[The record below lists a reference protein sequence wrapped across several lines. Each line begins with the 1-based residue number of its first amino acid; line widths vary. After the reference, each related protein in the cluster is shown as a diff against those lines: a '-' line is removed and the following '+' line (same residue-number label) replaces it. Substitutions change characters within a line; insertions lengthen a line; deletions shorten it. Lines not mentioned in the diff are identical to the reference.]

1 MKVDK
6 PLSVPPFPCITQ
18 LPQWETALMRNLIAA
33 SSHADNIE
41 IAWLAEA
48 KAKTFEELG
57 DSSGALWTAARFHH
71 LDSNMATAIIRTL
84 SKETQ
89 LRTRVQREENKL
101 VKLNRIIKGRQVVWM
116 IYDWFKTKPHMQSH
130 HSYNDLHSLTWKG
143 DSTQQMEDFM
153 TQWDW
158 LVSKMGPYTDFFN
171 EWVLRD
177 LLHAKML
184 NTKCQ
189 SLVVDL
195 QHFKRAK
202 AKGESFTSPGVLT
215 PTDPDFSLA
224 FLRNIIEI
232 YIHDNREDANLADI
246 RRGHAGHPTAALD
259 AMPGQPAT
267 PKKQPKKPKAK
278 ASAASPGGGSGSGD
292 FATPQGGSPTKPKMY
307 CYFWNKGARDKG
319 VTKCTR
325 RSPCNFL
332 HEMASE
338 ALWAKMQENPPVKK
352 VSAAASDSGSRR
364 GSASGGGSSRS
375 SSLGSRKSDS
385 RGRGDKRKGKDD
397 VKHCF
402 SFLKGGTCSKEGCTF
417 AHMTKEQLTKARQE
431 QKKAP
436 GGGGNGRS
444 GSAGSQRSNK
454 SNKSNRSRGS
464 QR

>member
-1 MKVDK
+1 
-6 PLSVPPFPCITQ
+6 
-18 LPQWETALMRNLIAA
+18 MRNLIAA
-33 SSHADNIE
+33 SSHADTLE

-48 KAKTFEELG
+48 KTKTFEELG
-57 DSSGALWTAARFHH
+57 DSSGAGWAAARFHH
-71 LDSNMATAIIRTL
+71 LDANMATAIIRTL
-84 SKETQ
+84 SKEAQ

-184 NTKCQ
+184 ATKCQ
-189 SLVVDL
+189 PLIVDL

-202 AKGESFTSPGVLT
+202 AKGEAFTAPGVIT

-224 FLRNIIEI
+224 VLRKSIEI

-246 RRGHAGHPTAALD
+246 RRGHGGGTTAALD

-267 PKKQPKKPKAK
+267 PKKQPRKPKAK
-278 ASAASPGGGSGSGD
+278 VGAPSPGGASGASGD

-307 CYFWNKGARDKG
+307 CYFWNKGARDNG

-325 RSPCNFL
+325 RNPCNFL

-338 ALWAKMQENPPVKK
+338 ALWAEMQKNPPVKK
-352 VSAAASDSGSRR
+352 VSAAASDTGSRR
-364 GSASGGGSSRS
+364 SSVSGGASSRS
-375 SSLGSRKSDS
+375 SSLGSRKSKES
-385 RGRGDKRKGKDD
+385 RGRGGQKKGKDD
-397 VKHCF
+397 DKHCF
-402 SFLKGGTCSKEGCTF
+402 NFLKGGNCTKDGCTY
-417 AHMTKEQLTKARQE
+417 AHMNKEQLAKARKE
-431 QKKAP
+431 QKKNS
-436 GGGGNGRS
+436 GGGGNSRS
-444 GSAGSQRSNK
+444 GSQGSQRSNK
-454 SNKSNRSRGS
+454 SNRSNRSQRGS